1 MSNINFIIAQQGKGW
16 FSEESKKQQ
25 QENLS
30 NISGHSELRNRL
42 QDVDSTSTNTVDNDA
57 INDSI
62 AAWDSINRV
71 VVEKVENKT
80 IKEIQVSKTNN
91 ISTYMIYIIPIIVVV
106 IFFIVKKIM
115 QYNKELKLDKEELM
129 NQNIYDKF
137 KVLMDGFNSY
147 CFNDTGKVNVLDDK
161 NANVYKEG
169 SNQIVM
175 FLYNAGM
182 LTVVWKYKYFE
193 KEMVYERSF
202 PDARNATE
210 IGLKSA
216 LEIMTEEFKERLDEH
231 KAKILNDLL

>member
-42 QDVDSTSTNTVDNDA
+42 QDLDSTSTNTVDNDA

-62 AAWDSINRV
+62 AAWDSINSV

>member
-1 MSNINFIIAQQGKGW
+1 MRLYSSELVIVYSNSFLFFLYYNLR
-16 FSEESKKQQ
+16 FS
-25 QENLS
+25 NLK
-30 NISGHSELRNRL
+30 ELRNRL
-42 QDVDSTSTNTVDNDA
+42 QDLDSTSTNTVDNDA

-62 AAWDSINRV
+62 AAWDSINSV

>member
-1 MSNINFIIAQQGKGW
+1 MSNMNFIIAQQGKGW

-30 NISGHSELRNRL
+30 NMSGHSELSNRL
-42 QDVDSTSTNTVDNDA
+42 QDLDSTSTNTVDNDA

-62 AAWDSINRV
+62 AAWDSINSV

-216 LEIMTEEFKERLDEH
+216 LEIIIGEFKERLDEH

>member
-16 FSEESKKQQ
+16 LSEESKKKQ

-42 QDVDSTSTNTVDNDA
+42 QDIDSTSTNTVDNDA

-62 AAWDSINRV
+62 AAWDSINSV

-80 IKEIQVSKTNN
+80 IKEIQVNKTSN
-91 ISTYMIYIIPIIVVV
+91 ISTYMIYIIPIIAVVL
-106 IFFIVKKIM
+106 FFIVKKIM
-115 QYNKELKLDKEELM
+115 QYNKELKLDKVELM
-129 NQNIYDKF
+129 NQNIYAKF
-137 KVLMDGFNSY
+137 KILMDGFNNH
-147 CFNDTGKVNVLDDK
+147 CFNGAGKVNVLDDK
-161 NANVYKEG
+161 NANVYQEG

-216 LEIMTEEFKERLDEH
+216 LEIMIGEFKERLDEH